1 MARTS
6 KEITQQEVAAY
17 AKFAQDHNIINDG
30 TQADIDN
37 SNLVL
42 DYFTKTWPND
52 ITADNLAQAFP
63 QLKPHLKFQSKAEV
77 ELRKTAADSDAV
89 ATQKF
94 ATWFEKQ
101 TFLIREGELGFENAN
116 NLLQELRGRD
126 VTNETIAAAI
136 GRIEAPTSKFDTRVR
151 KPLHYLK
158 TERALSPAAQ
168 AAQDHRPGEFVSKT
182 NMVRTSDGG
191 WRSKNAAEQA
201 ADRRLAEAKNNPTAT
216 DSVKLLEAQARQD
229 AENIRG
235 NSRYQDSLLSKT
247 FVTRPGTSD
256 IDWTATAASR
266 RALLRSMVQSASRS
280 VR

>member
-6 KEITQQEVAAY
+6 QTITQQEVAVY

-42 DYFTKTWPND
+42 DYFTKTWNED
-52 ITADNLAQAFP
+52 ITEANLVQAFP

-136 GRIEAPTSKFDTRVR
+136 GRIEAPTSKYDTRVR
-151 KPLHYLK
+151 RPLHYVK
-158 TERALSPAAQ
+158 TERVVDPRSHVATDDGTPFLGNDLRKQADGSYGKSPADYARERV
-168 AAQDHRPGEFVSKT
+168 AAS
-182 NMVRTSDGG
+182 
-191 WRSKNAAEQA
+191 
-201 ADRRLAEAKNNPTAT
+201 AKNNPVAT
-216 DSVKLLEAQARQD
+216 DSAKLLEAQARQD

-235 NSRYQDSLLSKT
+235 NSRYQDSILSRIIVFK
-247 FVTRPGTSD
+247 PGTTD
-256 IDWTATAASR
+256 TDWVQTLQSR
-266 RALLRSMVQSASRS
+266 RAILRTWVAEASGNRS